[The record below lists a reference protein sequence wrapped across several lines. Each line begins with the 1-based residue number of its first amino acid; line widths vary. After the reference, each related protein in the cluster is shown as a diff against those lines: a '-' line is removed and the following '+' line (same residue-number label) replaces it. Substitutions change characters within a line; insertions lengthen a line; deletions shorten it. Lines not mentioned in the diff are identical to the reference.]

1 MKTLVVVLGGCV
13 LSAAAQAQPS
23 VTVDFTGASIS
34 SLSTNPSDLVRTSA
48 GTIDAAGGYQFV
60 FNPTVHTT
68 GLLGGLLFPNPTP
81 LGDVLNSFVP
91 GQQRILRGAV
101 RNPGAGVPVTL
112 DTEIVAGTFSGLSI
126 SLTFDQK
133 VLATRQGQA
142 AIRNIAKPFGL
153 GIAVDSGGA
162 VFTTYVPP
170 PAQKTEFHF
179 DGDLQSVKESG
190 LASGSGPGKIR
201 YLDDPAFGPILGG
214 PGAETTYP
222 NPPTPQDITR
232 QQSGFGTTASF
243 GIPSIAGEED
253 TVYKTSPPRNLN
265 DPATVAKNRGIGLAF
280 WPNTRDYWPE
290 DRNGQWTMVWD
301 LLIPTTAWNS

>member
-179 DGDLQSVKESG
+179 DGDLQSV
-190 LASGSGPGKIR
+190 
-201 YLDDPAFGPILGG
+201 
-214 PGAETTYP
+214 
-222 NPPTPQDITR
+222 
-232 QQSGFGTTASF
+232 
-243 GIPSIAGEED
+243 
-253 TVYKTSPPRNLN
+253 
-265 DPATVAKNRGIGLAF
+265 
-280 WPNTRDYWPE
+280 
-290 DRNGQWTMVWD
+290 
-301 LLIPTTAWNS
+301 